1 MASAIYTLCALT
13 ALACAFLLLRGYR
26 KGGYRLLLWSGL
38 CFVGMSINNLLLMLD
53 RIALPTVD
61 LSAWRSATALIALT
75 TLLYGLVWGD
85 E

>member
-13 ALACAFLLLRGYR
+13 ALACAFFLLRGYR

-53 RIALPTVD
+53 QLALPAID
-61 LSAWRSATALIALT
+61 LSAWRSATALIALM